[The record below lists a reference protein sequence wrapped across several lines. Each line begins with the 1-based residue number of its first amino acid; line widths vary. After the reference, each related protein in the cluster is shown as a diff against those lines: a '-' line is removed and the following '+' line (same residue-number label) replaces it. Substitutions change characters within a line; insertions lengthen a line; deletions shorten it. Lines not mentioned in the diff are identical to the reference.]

1 MIVTTLENL
10 QIYDEEIKN
19 YIKKALDENS
29 EQVIVVEDSFLKFP
43 VVGNN
48 HTIYIDT
55 TENTIY
61 RFSETDLK
69 YYSVVSDWTNIKTIN
84 ASF

>member
-19 YIKKALDENS
+19 YIKKALDKNS

-43 VVGNN
+43 VVGKKNA
-48 HTIYIDT
+48 IYIDT
-55 TENTIY
+55 TENAIY
-61 RFSETDLK
+61 RFSEADLK
-69 YYSVVSDWTNIKTIN
+69 YYSIMSDWNNIKTIN

>member
-19 YIKKALDENS
+19 YIKKALQENS
-29 EQVIVVEDSFLKFP
+29 EQTVIVEDSFLKFP
-43 VVGNN
+43 VIGKKNA
-48 HTIYIDT
+48 IYIDT
-55 TENTIY
+55 TENIIY

-69 YYSVVSDWTNIKTIN
+69 YYSIMSDWNNIKLIN